1 MDFYGTHAS
10 SWVLFLA
17 HPLLQPTP
25 AYKEDKMPDVIN
37 VVKDSSGQLYI
48 DVDGNQQFREG
59 VDIAIPEG
67 LVGDIQGILGNNNP
81 MSLVDVVK
89 NLEKKYEEDKNIT
102 PEGKKKLEELQGAL
116 DGKIE
121 ELKKKQ
127 NELADSIDKA
137 KKKTPPDDMSGLR
150 TQLDQVNKQLDAL
163 QKAKEE
169 VDGKLKAWNDPKAEQ
184 APKKEGQPKE
194 VKAAVSSSGGTITQ
208 PSTLPGGGGG
218 FGGMSFAFGTPGAP
232 GFVSGRFAVGGG
244 GWGGG
249 YGFGTGG
256 FDFSAFLAST
266 YNDRSILEGW
276 DALGR
281 GSMEQQKM
289 LMLFFYFARMAMSGD
304 LGAMYRFLQFITYL
318 ISHDKAIMNIH
329 MASKLI
335 ELETM
340 NRNALKE
347 LLNTPTG
354 GAGDLDA
361 QGQFTKQLQLT
372 QSVQSSTATSQKLI
386 AQMMEEMA
394 QVVEVLTSTT
404 KAALEANGRVL
415 QRISMKG

>member
-1 MDFYGTHAS
+1 
-10 SWVLFLA
+10 
-17 HPLLQPTP
+17 
-25 AYKEDKMPDVIN
+25 MPDVNIVN
-37 VVKDSSGQLYI
+37 NNGQLYI
-48 DVDGNQQFREG
+48 DVDGNGNFDG
-59 VDIAIPEG
+59 SVDIAIPDN
-67 LVGDIQGILGNNNP
+67 LAKDIVGILGSSTP
-81 MSLVDVVK
+81 MPLATVLEAV
-89 NLEKKYEEDKNIT
+89 EKKYKEAGSEDGAEIS
-102 PEGKKKLEELQGAL
+102 EGEKQKLEELQKAL
-116 DGKIE
+116 DGKIG
-121 ELKKKQ
+121 ELTKKRDELQRQISSNSGGNTEGLQTQLGQVKKQ
-127 NELADSIDKA
+127 LEALQGAKGEVDKKLEA
-137 KKKTPPDDMSGLR
+137 W
-150 TQLDQVNKQLDAL
+150 NKQSGEAQA
-163 QKAKEE
+163 QKQGE
-169 VDGKLKAWNDPKAEQ
+169 PK
-184 APKKEGQPKE
+184 G
-194 VKAAVSSSGGTITQ
+194 KAAQAVGGGAGSTGPQ
-208 PSTLPGGGGG
+208 LPNLPSGGG
-218 FGGMSFAFGTPGAP
+218 FGTMSLTIGTPGTP
-232 GFVSGRFAVGGG
+232 GYFSGKFAVGGGG

-266 YNDRSILEGW
+266 YNDQAILEGW